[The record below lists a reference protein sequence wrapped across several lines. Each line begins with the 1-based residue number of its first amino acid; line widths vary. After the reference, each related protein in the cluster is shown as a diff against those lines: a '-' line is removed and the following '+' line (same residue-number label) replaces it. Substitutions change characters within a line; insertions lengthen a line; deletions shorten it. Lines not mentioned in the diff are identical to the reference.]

1 MNINN
6 LVRQNIK
13 SLKPYVSAR
22 LSHLEGILLDAN
34 ENGLGPVVDSFP
46 ELELNRYPDP
56 SHNELRK
63 ELGSYLGIPINNLYV
78 GVGSDE
84 IIDLLFRI
92 FCEPKSDSVIIMEPT
107 YGMYR
112 VAAELNDVNVIQVPL
127 NPDFRID
134 HEKLDKSFNEKV
146 KLIFI
151 CNPNNPTAN
160 FIEPGEI
167 IKIVENYKAICV
179 VDEAYIEFTQK
190 ESMIYEAARL
200 HNLVVLRTFS
210 KVWGLAGIRCGY
222 CSASAEIVNLLYKIK
237 LPYNLNKIT
246 SAVVMDALK
255 NSNKKEKML
264 KEILL
269 QRELLI
275 ESLKAINGIRKV
287 YPSDTNFILFEVDE
301 PKMIYVELIK
311 EDIVVRDRSDQ
322 IEHCLRVTVGSEQEN
337 LKFINAINK
346 LIG

>member
-63 ELGSYLGIPINNLYV
+63 ELGSYLGIPINNLFV

-190 ESMIYEAARL
+190 
-200 HNLVVLRTFS
+200 
-210 KVWGLAGIRCGY
+210 KV
-222 CSASAEIVNLLYKIK
+222 
-237 LPYNLNKIT
+237 
-246 SAVVMDALK
+246 
-255 NSNKKEKML
+255 
-264 KEILL
+264 
-269 QRELLI
+269 
-275 ESLKAINGIRKV
+275 
-287 YPSDTNFILFEVDE
+287 
-301 PKMIYVELIK
+301 
-311 EDIVVRDRSDQ
+311 
-322 IEHCLRVTVGSEQEN
+322 
-337 LKFINAINK
+337 
-346 LIG
+346 